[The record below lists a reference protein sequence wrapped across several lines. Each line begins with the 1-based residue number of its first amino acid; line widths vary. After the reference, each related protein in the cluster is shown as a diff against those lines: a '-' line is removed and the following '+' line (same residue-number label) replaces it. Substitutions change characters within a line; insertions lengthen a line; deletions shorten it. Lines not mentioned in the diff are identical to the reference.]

1 LTRPAVGY
9 DWLPGDLRIKETHVM
24 PLPKEK
30 KAQVIQ
36 EFHRADGDTGSAEVQ
51 VALLT
56 SRIEQLTGHLQV
68 HAKDV
73 ASRRGLLSLVGQRRR
88 LLEYLRRSNY
98 EGYVALADRLKI
110 RRKSQ

>member
-1 LTRPAVGY
+1 
-9 DWLPGDLRIKETHVM
+9 M

-36 EFHRADGDTGSAEVQ
+36 EFHRGEGDTGSAEVQ
-51 VALLT
+51 IALLT
-56 SRIEQLTGHLQV
+56 NRIDQLTNHLQ
-68 HAKDV
+68 ANARDV
-73 ASRRGLLSLVGQRRR
+73 SSRRGLLRLVGQRRR

-110 RRKSQ
+110 RRKS